1 MRCVVGDRAAVHVH
15 GATLVVCL
23 VQEDRA
29 AGLVAVVAGNFATVD
44 VQHTLA
50 VIQRDGAAALSGD
63 LTAGDRTAEDIQ
75 GTLVEIHAA
84 AAPDA
89 LGRAFDRAA
98 SGAVAED
105 EPSAVFDYDLI
116 RAVAGEGVSAQAE
129 VERCAV
135 HHQIAVDGDI
145 LRQIHISGFIGVR
158 NGVCAVPCRERL
170 GGVRGMIPC
179 RSVAAADAVLVEE
192 CPVGVER
199 MRRTGGHNCGFLHL
213 RAAVFLG
220 EPAVE
225 AVVRARWRRQRAVGR
240 VGLNEFAL
248 FARVQCTAVRVEGNL
263 DRRNGAAQVQI
274 IVFAIL
280 LYFQLP
286 VLRVVAED
294 AVEVRLRPKLRIN
307 LQRIQKNRRAVLGD
321 AGKVDAYLCVCVCVH
336 VGGKLDLRVRIAEIE
351 VVLGGIDRVVIDIR
365 SDRAAASIHAAHIY
379 YLFRRKRHQIEAA
392 ARFGGSIAGDAA
404 VPVTDVAD
412 ADIRAAALFG
422 RVAGYGAAV
431 KLAASVCVAIKAA
444 AVNSAAI
451 PCGGVVDNLAAVE
464 MKMCSACGIDTTAVG
479 SAVIGNDTA
488 VDLDRAGIPR
498 VVRRNTAAVAGGRVA
513 GNRTAIHRKAA
524 IASRD

>member
-1 MRCVVGDRAAVHVH
+1 MSNIIRVGNGTVLSIPFLICHIRMRG
-15 GATLVVCL
+15 
-23 VQEDRA
+23 
-29 AGLVAVVAGNFATVD
+29 VVA
-44 VQHTLA
+44 
-50 VIQRDGAAALSGD
+50 R
-63 LTAGDRTAEDIQ
+63 
-75 GTLVEIHAA
+75 
-84 AAPDA
+84 
-89 LGRAFDRAA
+89 
-98 SGAVAED
+98 
-105 EPSAVFDYDLI
+105 
-116 RAVAGEGVSAQAE
+116 
-129 VERCAV
+129 
-135 HHQIAVDGDI
+135 GDI
-145 LRQIHISGFIGVR
+145 T
-158 NGVCAVPCRERL
+158 
-170 GGVRGMIPC
+170 
-179 RSVAAADAVLVEE
+179 AADAVLVEE

-213 RAAVFLG
+213 RAAVLLG

-294 AVEVRLRPKLRIN
+294 AVEVRLRPRLRIN

>member
-1 MRCVVGDRAAVHVH
+1 
-15 GATLVVCL
+15 
-23 VQEDRA
+23 
-29 AGLVAVVAGNFATVD
+29 
-44 VQHTLA
+44 
-50 VIQRDGAAALSGD
+50 
-63 LTAGDRTAEDIQ
+63 
-75 GTLVEIHAA
+75 
-84 AAPDA
+84 
-89 LGRAFDRAA
+89 
-98 SGAVAED
+98 
-105 EPSAVFDYDLI
+105 
-116 RAVAGEGVSAQAE
+116 
-129 VERCAV
+129 
-135 HHQIAVDGDI
+135 
-145 LRQIHISGFIGVR
+145 
-158 NGVCAVPCRERL
+158 
-170 GGVRGMIPC
+170 MIPC